1 MSGAAH
7 GTHGTHGTHDT
18 RGPCAA
24 AWRSGRRRA
33 RPRASARAMTACAV
47 ARRASAVRFAGG
59 LRYTWIA
66 KLRRL
71 PPPTSP
77 KRAASGAARLR

>member
-1 MSGAAH
+1 RRAGDAPRCASF
-7 GTHGTHGTHDT
+7 
-18 RGPCAA
+18 AA
-24 AWRSGRRRA
+24 ATRAA

-71 PPPTSP
+71 PPPSSP

>member
-1 MSGAAH
+1 FAAVP
-7 GTHGTHGTHDT
+7 
-18 RGPCAA
+18 RA
-24 AWRSGRRRA
+24 A

-71 PPPTSP
+71 PPPSSP